1 MNAAAG
7 SGQTA
12 SPLRLLYVEDN
23 RVNALLLVEALHGL
37 DQVDLRVAEDGDEAI
52 DIASQWHPDMLVLD
66 AHLPGMSGYE
76 VLQRLRAMPGVERAP
91 AFMCSADALEHD
103 QARARAA
110 GFVGYWAK
118 PIDIDRVVADV
129 VDVASRR

>member
-1 MNAAAG
+1 MNVSAG
-7 SGQTA
+7 SGLRS

-23 RVNALLLVEALHGL
+23 RVNALLLVEALRVL

-52 DIASQWHPDMLVLD
+52 DIASRWHPDMLVLD

-76 VLQRLRAMPGVERAP
+76 VLQRLRAMPGIERAP
-91 AFMCSADALEHD
+91 AFMCSADASEQD

-118 PIDIDRVVADV
+118 PIDIDRVVADI